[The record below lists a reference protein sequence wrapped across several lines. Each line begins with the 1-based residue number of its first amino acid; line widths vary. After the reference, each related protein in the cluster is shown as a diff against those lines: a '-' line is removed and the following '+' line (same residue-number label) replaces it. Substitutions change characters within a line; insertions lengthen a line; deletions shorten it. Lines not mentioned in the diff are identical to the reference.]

1 MRLGLPARRWLKY
14 RSTRL
19 SISMWTTAGI
29 VMRAAGVRCSA
40 TKSIPPC
47 NTADVSATTLTVLRN
62 GIRDSV
68 IASTSGWAN
77 PQRSAT

>member
-1 MRLGLPARRWLKY
+1 
-14 RSTRL
+14 
-19 SISMWTTAGI
+19 MWTTAGI
-29 VMRAAGVRCSA
+29 VMRATGVRCNA
-40 TKSIPPC
+40 TKSSPPC